1 MVATID
7 LNADLGEG
15 VGDDE
20 AMLGV
25 VTSANV
31 ACGFHAGSP
40 ILLARTCVQAHSR
53 GVAIGAQVSYPDR
66 EGFGRRYMDIDTED
80 LRADIVYQ
88 IGALTALAMAAGTQI
103 GYVKPH
109 GALYNTIVS
118 DEQQAAAVVAAVRSV
133 DPRLAVMGLPQSL
146 VLALARDAGLSTI
159 AEAFADRGYRRDGTL
174 VPRGEAGALLT
185 DSAEIARRV
194 VELVT
199 TGTLTA
205 VDGSRIDIDAK
216 SICLHGDTPGA
227 VGHAQA
233 TRAALLGAGIN
244 LAPVI
249 RR

>member
-1 MVATID
+1 
-7 LNADLGEG
+7 
-15 VGDDE
+15 
-20 AMLGV
+20 
-25 VTSANV
+25 
-31 ACGFHAGSP
+31 
-40 ILLARTCVQAHSR
+40 
-53 GVAIGAQVSYPDR
+53 
-66 EGFGRRYMDIDTED
+66 MDIDTED

>member
-1 MVATID
+1 MKDAQID
-7 LNADLGEG
+7 RGREEGLRKYALLAPLLEEG
-15 VGDDE
+15 VPAFE
-20 AMLGV
+20 MARRR
-25 VTSANV
+25 S
-31 ACGFHAGSP
+31 
-40 ILLARTCVQAHSR
+40 LLR
-53 GVAIGAQVSYPDR
+53 
-66 EGFGRRYMDIDTED
+66 
-80 LRADIVYQ
+80 
-88 IGALTALAMAAGTQI
+88 
-103 GYVKPH
+103 
-109 GALYNTIVS
+109 
-118 DEQQAAAVVAAVRSV
+118 EQQGISERTLRRWLAAYRKGGFDALVQS
-133 DPRLAVMGLPQSL
+133 PRRDKGSCKAIVPE